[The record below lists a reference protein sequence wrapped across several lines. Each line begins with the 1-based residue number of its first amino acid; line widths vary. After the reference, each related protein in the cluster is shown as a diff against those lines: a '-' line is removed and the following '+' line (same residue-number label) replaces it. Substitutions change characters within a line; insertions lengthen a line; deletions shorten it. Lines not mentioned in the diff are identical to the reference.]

1 MNKLNQLLELAKK
14 ENIDIHYLDIKD
26 IGILGLYIKNEGLP
40 PTIFLDNSIKNDKYK
55 LIEVL
60 SEELGHHFTSI
71 GNSVNNIN
79 TYRSKLDIG
88 KCENKATKW
97 ATNFLVSED
106 DIIQV
111 VNNNITCIYEVA
123 DKIGVPIDILI
134 KKFEYLSK
142 IKQMIDLKNGKY
154 LVLTNLPNLI
164 IYNHI

>member
-1 MNKLNQLLELAKK
+1 MNKLNQLLKLAKK

-40 PTIFLDNSIKNDKYK
+40 PTIFLDTSIKNDKYK

-97 ATNFLVSED
+97 ATNFLVS
-106 DIIQV
+106 
-111 VNNNITCIYEVA
+111 
-123 DKIGVPIDILI
+123 
-134 KKFEYLSK
+134 
-142 IKQMIDLKNGKY
+142 
-154 LVLTNLPNLI
+154 
-164 IYNHI
+164 